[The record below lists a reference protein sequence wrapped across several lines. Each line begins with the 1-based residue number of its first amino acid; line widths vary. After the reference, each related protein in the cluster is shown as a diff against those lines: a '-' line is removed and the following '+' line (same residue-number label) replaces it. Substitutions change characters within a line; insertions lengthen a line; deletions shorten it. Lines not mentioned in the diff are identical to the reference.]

1 MTKSRKNQS
10 PAHSPTWIPEMLA
23 HLKSSCIKYFEVN
36 LCILTMMMAI
46 PSSGHLFPAEAWRIY
61 FPICFMAREDR
72 GLSPGVEEIAIYY
85 QLEVFKALSTQNF
98 NNWKITLTLFNLAC
112 NCSAPWALCLSPLF
126 VSKDSDIIGA
136 SQQ

>member
-1 MTKSRKNQS
+1 
-10 PAHSPTWIPEMLA
+10 
-23 HLKSSCIKYFEVN
+23 
-36 LCILTMMMAI
+36 MMMTI
-46 PSSGHLFPAEAWRIY
+46 PSCGHLFPAEAWRIY

-112 NCSAPWALCLSPLF
+112 NCSAPWTLC
-126 VSKDSDIIGA
+126 
-136 SQQ
+136 